1 MWSRPKWR
9 RRSQRLILPF
19 VTACVCAY
27 FSHHALNGPNGW
39 HARAERMGK
48 LAKTEAELNAL
59 IERRDILRQRAALLN
74 GTDIERD
81 VLDEYARANLGLSR
95 ADEIVVMVAT
105 D

>member
-1 MWSRPKWR
+1 MWTRPKWR
-9 RRSQRLILPF
+9 RRAQRLILPF
-19 VTACVCAY
+19 VTLCVCSY

-39 HARAERMGK
+39 HARAERLDK
-48 LAKTEAELNAL
+48 LARVEADLDRI
-59 IERRDILRQRAALLN
+59 IERRDRLKQRAALLN

-95 ADEIVVMVAT
+95 ADEIVVMIAT

>member
-1 MWSRPKWR
+1 
-9 RRSQRLILPF
+9 
-19 VTACVCAY
+19 
-27 FSHHALNGPNGW
+27 
-39 HARAERMGK
+39 MGK
-48 LAKTEAELNAL
+48 LAKIEAELNAL